1 MGKMTAECLLFSLL
15 PLASYNMIVIASNL
29 NFGQMSVHPS
39 WSMALLTPERGF
51 MHQSCLTWFVG
62 KITHEN
68 VLIYYF
74 CSFFMSVR
82 LIMKFHFLDIIEEFL
97 CIACGQ
103 CGQPCWNSVICIQS
117 QLESSSRGLLSQ
129 SRDSLIFMANGVLP
143 NFFYCH
149 LHQITA

>member
-15 PLASYNMIVIASNL
+15 PLASHDMILIASNL

-68 VLIYYF
+68 ILIYYF
-74 CSFFMSVR
+74 CSFFMSECWIKYEISLSKYYRVFMYCMWPMWTTMLEQCNMYIVIVR
-82 LIMKFHFLDIIEEFL
+82 ELKQRAE
-97 CIACGQ
+97 Q
-103 CGQPCWNSVICIQS
+103 IQS
-117 QLESSSRGLLSQ
+117 VVSYTNEVISFS
-129 SRDSLIFMANGVLP
+129 FK
-143 NFFYCH
+143 
-149 LHQITA
+149 

>member
-15 PLASYNMIVIASNL
+15 PLASHDMILIASNL

-68 VLIYYF
+68 ILIYYF
-74 CSFFMSVR
+74 CSFFMIVG
-82 LIMKFHFLDIIEEFL
+82 LILKFHFLEQRLTDIY
-97 CIACGQ
+97 GQ
-103 CGQPCWNSVICIQS
+103 WCVTKFF
-117 QLESSSRGLLSQ
+117 LLSFASNHCLMVNLQRPSQ
-129 SRDSLIFMANGVLP
+129 SYEHWSLMNTELLLYKISGYLIALLGLN
-143 NFFYCH
+143 
-149 LHQITA
+149 